1 MQMLE
6 IKDLKPHPKNE
17 ELFDDIEGQR
27 WSEFKES
34 ILRRGVVEPIVV
46 TQDLVIVSGHQRVKA
61 CKELEIKTI
70 PCRITHY
77 PEFDEKTDT
86 PKEDMI
92 LEDLISTNIMQRG
105 VGNINPLKMAKC
117 IRELERIKGIRNGS
131 AGGANGNNQYIKKE
145 VDRKNFARA
154 NQNDLSEE
162 LGLTTRQ
169 VQNYKS
175 LLNLIPELQD
185 LVETGEL
192 KASIGYTV
200 LSKLP
205 KEEQEKVI
213 EDLGQDKLKEMTQKE
228 MKLYVNKIKELNTE
242 LEKTKKEVTSPKVVT
257 QIVEKTIDNTD
268 YTLATKLKEYKDKLE
283 KQNKVISSNEKM
295 IKDQEGLIDS
305 LKKLNASQDKAI
317 KEKYARYDKLDE
329 LERQIKNATRRK
341 DDIDRAIESGT
352 ELSGLIVEIEN
363 FLKTKLCPINY
374 SRAIFE
380 QKNSPVVI
388 ENVTEIVSVVEQWCY
403 DMKKMIKTT
412 INSDEYDGE
421 IIDVEINK

>member
-117 IRELERIKGIRNGS
+117 IRELERIKGIRNG
-131 AGGANGNNQYIKKE
+131 G
-145 VDRKNFARA
+145 DRKSDGQNVPLI
-154 NQNDLSEE
+154 NQSDLAEE
-162 LGLTTRQ
+162 LHMSPKHLRRF
-169 VQNYKS
+169 KS

-228 MKLYVNKIKELNTE
+228 LKLYVNKIKELNAE
-242 LEKTKKEVTSPKVVT
+242 LEKTKKEITSPKVVT

-295 IKDQEGLIDS
+295 IKDQEGLINS

>member
-117 IRELERIKGIRNGS
+117 IRELERIKGIKH
-131 AGGANGNNQYIKKE
+131 GNNQHS
-145 VDRKNFARA
+145 RMLQNA
-154 NQNDLSEE
+154 NSTTQSDLAEQ
-162 LGLTTRQ
+162 LHMTQDKLIR
-169 VQNYKS
+169 YKS

-228 MKLYVNKIKELNTE
+228 MKLYVNKIKELNAE

-268 YTLATKLKEYKDKLE
+268 YTLATKLKEYKDKIE
-283 KQNKVISSNEKM
+283 KQNKIISNNEKM
-295 IKDQEGLIDS
+295 IKDQDGLIKS
-305 LKKLNASQDKAI
+305 LEELNASQDKAI

>member
-117 IRELERIKGIRNGS
+117 IRELERIKGIKH
-131 AGGANGNNQYIKKE
+131 GNNQHSRTGQN
-145 VDRKNFARA
+145 VPSS
-154 NQNDLSEE
+154 NQSDLAEE
-162 LGLTTRQ
+162 LHMSPKHLRRF
-169 VQNYKS
+169 KS

-228 MKLYVNKIKELNTE
+228 LKLYVNKIKELNAE

-403 DMKKMIKTT
+403 DRC
-412 INSDEYDGE
+412 
-421 IIDVEINK
+421 

>member
-27 WSEFKES
+27 WSEFKGS

-117 IRELERIKGIRNGS
+117 IKELERIKGIKH
-131 AGGANGNNQYIKKE
+131 GNNQHS
-145 VDRKNFARA
+145 RTGKNFPSS
-154 NQNDLSEE
+154 NQSDLAEE
-162 LGLTTRQ
+162 LNISPKHLR
-169 VQNYKS
+169 NFKS

-228 MKLYVNKIKELNTE
+228 LKLYVNKIKELNAE

>member
-117 IRELERIKGIRNGS
+117 IRELERIKGIRNG
-131 AGGANGNNQYIKKE
+131 G
-145 VDRKNFARA
+145 DRKSDGQNVPLI
-154 NQNDLSEE
+154 NQSDLAEE
-162 LGLTTRQ
+162 LHMSPKHLRRF
-169 VQNYKS
+169 KS

-228 MKLYVNKIKELNTE
+228 LKLYVNKIKELNAE
-242 LEKTKKEVTSPKVVT
+242 LEKTKKEITSPKVVT

>member
-1 MQMLE
+1 MSELSSAK
-6 IKDLKPHPKNE
+6 IKYNKIFIDNLTVPGYIGEYSQYKTLREYLSVNISQVSSLVTYKDKMDLDLK
-17 ELFDDIEGQR
+17 Q
-27 WSEFKES
+27 
-34 ILRRGVVEPIVV
+34 
-46 TQDLVIVSGHQRVKA
+46 
-61 CKELEIKTI
+61 
-70 PCRITHY
+70 
-77 PEFDEKTDT
+77 
-86 PKEDMI
+86 
-92 LEDLISTNIMQRG
+92 
-105 VGNINPLKMAKC
+105 
-117 IRELERIKGIRNGS
+117 
-131 AGGANGNNQYIKKE
+131 
-145 VDRKNFARA
+145 
-154 NQNDLSEE
+154 
-162 LGLTTRQ
+162 
-169 VQNYKS
+169 
-175 LLNLIPELQD
+175 
-185 LVETGEL
+185 
-192 KASIGYTV
+192 
-200 LSKLP
+200 
-205 KEEQEKVI
+205 
-213 EDLGQDKLKEMTQKE
+213 
-228 MKLYVNKIKELNTE
+228 
-242 LEKTKKEVTSPKVVT
+242 
-257 QIVEKTIDNTD
+257 
-268 YTLATKLKEYKDKLE
+268 YKDKLE

>member
-117 IRELERIKGIRNGS
+117 IRELERIKGIKH
-131 AGGANGNNQYIKKE
+131 GNNQHSRIRQN
-145 VDRKNFARA
+145 VASS
-154 NQNDLSEE
+154 NQYDLSED

-169 VQNYKS
+169 VQRYKS

-228 MKLYVNKIKELNTE
+228 LKLYVNKIKELNAE

-421 IIDVEINK
+421 IIDVKINK

>member
-117 IRELERIKGIRNGS
+117 IRELERIKGIKHGGHGS
-131 AGGANGNNQYIKKE
+131 NQYTKVQSE
-145 VDRKNFARA
+145 QNVPSA
-154 NQNDLSEE
+154 NQSDIAEE
-162 LGLTTRQ
+162 LHITPQHLRRF
-169 VQNYKS
+169 KS

-228 MKLYVNKIKELNTE
+228 LKLYVNKIKELNAE

-283 KQNKVISSNEKM
+283 KQNKIISNNEKM
-295 IKDQEGLIDS
+295 IKDQDGLIKS
-305 LKKLNASQDKAI
+305 LEELNASQDKAI

-412 INSDEYDGE
+412 VNSDEYDGE

>member
-1 MQMLE
+1 
-6 IKDLKPHPKNE
+6 
-17 ELFDDIEGQR
+17 
-27 WSEFKES
+27 
-34 ILRRGVVEPIVV
+34 
-46 TQDLVIVSGHQRVKA
+46 
-61 CKELEIKTI
+61 
-70 PCRITHY
+70 
-77 PEFDEKTDT
+77 
-86 PKEDMI
+86 MI

-117 IRELERIKGIRNGS
+117 IRELERIKGIRNG
-131 AGGANGNNQYIKKE
+131 GDRGNQYKVAE
-145 VDRKNFARA
+145 RQNVALA
-154 NQNDLSEE
+154 NQNDLSED

-169 VQNYKS
+169 VQRYKS

-213 EDLGQDKLKEMTQKE
+213 EDLGQEKLKEMTQKE
-228 MKLYVNKIKELNTE
+228 LKLYVNKIKELNAE

>member
-117 IRELERIKGIRNGS
+117 IKELERIKGIRNGS
-131 AGGANGNNQYIKKE
+131 ANEKGNNRIGDGQN
-145 VDRKNFARA
+145 VPHQT
-154 NQNDLSEE
+154 NQSDLAEE
-162 LGLTTRQ
+162 LNISPKHLRRF
-169 VQNYKS
+169 KS

-228 MKLYVNKIKELNTE
+228 LKLYVNKIKELNAE

>member
-117 IRELERIKGIRNGS
+117 IRELERIKGIKV
-131 AGGANGNNQYIKKE
+131 GGNGNNQHTQKE
-145 VDRKNFARA
+145 QLRKNFAIA

-228 MKLYVNKIKELNTE
+228 LKLYVNKIKELNAE

>member
-117 IRELERIKGIRNGS
+117 IRELERIKGIRNG
-131 AGGANGNNQYIKKE
+131 GDRGNQYKVAE
-145 VDRKNFARA
+145 RQNVALA
-154 NQNDLSEE
+154 NQNDLSED

-169 VQNYKS
+169 VQRYKS

-228 MKLYVNKIKELNTE
+228 MKLYVNKIKELNAE

>member
-1 MQMLE
+1 MY
-6 IKDLKPHPKNE
+6 I
-17 ELFDDIEGQR
+17 I
-27 WSEFKES
+27 S
-34 ILRRGVVEPIVV
+34 IVSKGRLVV

-117 IRELERIKGIRNGS
+117 IRELERIKGIKH
-131 AGGANGNNQYIKKE
+131 GNNQHS
-145 VDRKNFARA
+145 RTLQNA
-154 NQNDLSEE
+154 NSTTQSDLAEE
-162 LGLTTRQ
+162 LHMTQDKLIR
-169 VQNYKS
+169 YKS

-213 EDLGQDKLKEMTQKE
+213 EDLGQEKLKEMTQKE
-228 MKLYVNKIKELNTE
+228 LKLYVNKIKELNAE

-283 KQNKVISSNEKM
+283 KQNKIISNNEKM
-295 IKDQEGLIDS
+295 IKDQDGLIKS
-305 LKKLNASQDKAI
+305 LEELNASQDKAI

>member
-117 IRELERIKGIRNGS
+117 IKELERIKGIKH
-131 AGGANGNNQYIKKE
+131 GNNQHS
-145 VDRKNFARA
+145 RTGKNFPSS
-154 NQNDLSEE
+154 NQSDLAEE
-162 LGLTTRQ
+162 LNISPKHLR
-169 VQNYKS
+169 NFKS

-228 MKLYVNKIKELNTE
+228 LKLYVNKIKELNAE

>member
-117 IRELERIKGIRNGS
+117 IRELERIKGIKH
-131 AGGANGNNQYIKKE
+131 GNNQHS
-145 VDRKNFARA
+145 RTG
-154 NQNDLSEE
+154 QNVPSSKQSDLAEE
-162 LGLTTRQ
+162 LHMSPKHLRRF
-169 VQNYKS
+169 KS

-228 MKLYVNKIKELNTE
+228 LKLYVNKIKELNAE

>member
-117 IRELERIKGIRNGS
+117 IRELERIKGIKH
-131 AGGANGNNQYIKKE
+131 GNNQHSRTGQN
-145 VDRKNFARA
+145 VPSS
-154 NQNDLSEE
+154 NQSDLAEE
-162 LGLTTRQ
+162 LHMSPKHLRRF
-169 VQNYKS
+169 KS

-228 MKLYVNKIKELNTE
+228 LKLYVNKIKELNAE

>member
-117 IRELERIKGIRNGS
+117 IRELERIKGIKH
-131 AGGANGNNQYIKKE
+131 GG
-145 VDRKNFARA
+145 DRKSNLQNA
-154 NQNDLSEE
+154 NLITQSDLAEE
-162 LGLTTRQ
+162 LHMTQDKLIR
-169 VQNYKS
+169 YKS

-205 KEEQEKVI
+205 KEEQERVI

-228 MKLYVNKIKELNTE
+228 LKLYVNKIKELNAE

-412 INSDEYDGE
+412 VNSDEYDGE

>member
-117 IRELERIKGIRNGS
+117 IRELERIKGIKH
-131 AGGANGNNQYIKKE
+131 GNNQHSRI
-145 VDRKNFARA
+145 RKNFASS
-154 NQNDLSEE
+154 NQNDLSED

-228 MKLYVNKIKELNTE
+228 LKLYVNKIKELNAE

>member
-117 IRELERIKGIRNGS
+117 IRELERIKGIRNG
-131 AGGANGNNQYIKKE
+131 G
-145 VDRKNFARA
+145 DRKSDGQNVPLI
-154 NQNDLSEE
+154 NQSDLAEE
-162 LGLTTRQ
+162 LHMSPKHLRRF
-169 VQNYKS
+169 KS

-228 MKLYVNKIKELNTE
+228 LKLYVNKIKELNAE

-283 KQNKVISSNEKM
+283 KQNKIISNNEKM

>member
-117 IRELERIKGIRNGS
+117 IRELERIKGIKH
-131 AGGANGNNQYIKKE
+131 GNNQHS
-145 VDRKNFARA
+145 RTGKNFPSS
-154 NQNDLSEE
+154 NQSDLAEE
-162 LGLTTRQ
+162 LNISPKHLR
-169 VQNYKS
+169 NFKS

-228 MKLYVNKIKELNTE
+228 LKLYVNKIKELNAE

>member
-117 IRELERIKGIRNGS
+117 IRELERIKGIKV
-131 AGGANGNNQYIKKE
+131 GGNGNNQHIQKE
-145 VDRKNFARA
+145 QLGKNFPIA
-154 NQNDLSEE
+154 NQSDLAEE
-162 LGLTTRQ
+162 LNISPKHLR
-169 VQNYKS
+169 NYKS

-228 MKLYVNKIKELNTE
+228 LKLYVNKIKELNAE

-412 INSDEYDGE
+412 VNSDEYDGE

>member
-117 IRELERIKGIRNGS
+117 IRELERIKGIRNG
-131 AGGANGNNQYIKKE
+131 G
-145 VDRKNFARA
+145 DRKSDLQNA
-154 NQNDLSEE
+154 NLITQSDLAEQ
-162 LGLTTRQ
+162 LHMTQDKLIR
-169 VQNYKS
+169 YKS

-228 MKLYVNKIKELNTE
+228 LKLYVNKIKELNAE

>member
-117 IRELERIKGIRNGS
+117 IRELERIKGIKH
-131 AGGANGNNQYIKKE
+131 GNNQHS
-145 VDRKNFARA
+145 RMLQNA
-154 NQNDLSEE
+154 NSTTQSDLAEQ
-162 LGLTTRQ
+162 LHMTQDKLIR
-169 VQNYKS
+169 YKS

-228 MKLYVNKIKELNTE
+228 LKLYVNKIKELNAE

>member
-117 IRELERIKGIRNGS
+117 IRELERIKGIRNG
-131 AGGANGNNQYIKKE
+131 GDRGNQYKVAE
-145 VDRKNFARA
+145 RQNVALA
-154 NQNDLSEE
+154 NQNDLSED

-169 VQNYKS
+169 VQRYKS

-228 MKLYVNKIKELNTE
+228 LKLYVNKIKELNAE

>member
-117 IRELERIKGIRNGS
+117 IRELERIKGIKH
-131 AGGANGNNQYIKKE
+131 GNNQHSRTGHN
-145 VDRKNFARA
+145 VPSS
-154 NQNDLSEE
+154 NQSDLAEE
-162 LGLTTRQ
+162 LHMSPKHLRRF
-169 VQNYKS
+169 KS

-205 KEEQEKVI
+205 KEEQERVI

-228 MKLYVNKIKELNTE
+228 LKLYVNKIKELNAE

-412 INSDEYDGE
+412 VNSDEYDGE